1 MRKLLLI
8 SLTLISFIFAAEM
21 GRIQGKVTDA
31 STNEPVPGANVYL
44 EGTEM
49 GAAADE
55 GGNFLIPFAPAGTY
69 RVTASCMGF
78 NPVTQDPVVVIS
90 NQTTNLHFKL
100 STTIY
105 QIQPT
110 VVKAERAVVIRTQT
124 QTSHTTTAADI
135 SKMPISAINQII
147 SLQAGV
153 SQSELGT
160 HVRGGRANEI
170 AYFVDGV
177 LTKAPHYGEQSI
189 QVNKD
194 AAEEI
199 SVITGGFDAEYGE
212 ALSGVINIVTRE
224 GSEKTSGNVRYT
236 TDEIFNTSKLNFG
249 YNLYEFNI
257 GGGLM
262 TKTRFRYF
270 LSSEAYLTDD
280 YEDAKYKLYS
290 PRFDY
295 KLQGKVSYR
304 LPNNK
309 AKLIVSQFYSRE
321 QFMHFGDGGSLS
333 MMFNLDR
340 QSGETRKG
348 WLTTLTGN
356 YQISGTDLLELKL
369 GYTRNTRFYATRDM
383 ALEEEEGR
391 KWYED
396 YIYKANHFPAIL
408 LSDIPDTVKKA
419 YLVDSLCDTLMP
431 YHYQEFDRYSA
442 ATLRRNPF
450 GATSFF
456 YTVGDYRLW
465 RYFFN
470 RDLQANLTMT
480 NALGKVHE
488 LKTGINIFQ
497 QNVGWFD
504 NNLPWTKLPFWDMY
518 NKNPFKLA
526 FFAQDRMDFEGII
539 ARIGLRFDYFDS
551 KAEGLAHPTDS
562 KDTTMIMASPKW
574 RISPRLGFSLPI
586 TETSKMR
593 FNYGYF
599 FQTPTA
605 HDLYRSTTPEV
616 VWLLLKR
623 ANTVLGNPNLT
634 VSKTIAYEIGYEN
647 QVSDIMAFG
656 FTAYYKDIYDL
667 IQTKSFF
674 SLPYTY
680 YKVENVDYGNVK
692 GFEFTVKKRMQNF
705 WSADLSYTL
714 QFAKGT
720 ASSSWQAYYTIYYA
734 ENIDPITG
742 QYRLPQ
748 GDFWLDFDERNI
760 VNATMGFEI
769 PKDFGIK
776 PLAGFFSDFILSYH
790 SGFPYTPTDL
800 RGNQLGD
807 QNSARMPSWLNI
819 DANITKVVSIAG
831 INLSLFA
838 NFYNLLN
845 SQQITSVYSVTGRP
859 DDDGQDVTI
868 SVSDFGDISM
878 TSAYYTPQADY
889 DHDGLNSD
897 VELYKEYLKARHF
910 TINNPYN
917 WRPGFRSRV
926 GFGFSF

>member
-1 MRKLLLI
+1 MRKLILI
-8 SLTLISFIFAAEM
+8 SLILISFTFAAEM

-31 STNEPVPGANVYL
+31 TTNDPVPGANVAL

-55 GGNFLIPFAPAGTY
+55 NGNFLIPFAPAGTY

-78 NPVTQDPVVVIS
+78 NPMTQDLVVVIS
-90 NQTTNLHFKL
+90 NQTTNLNFKL

-110 VVKAERAVVIRTQT
+110 VIHAERAVVIRTQT
-124 QTSHTTTAADI
+124 QTSHTTTAHDI

-160 HVRGGRANEI
+160 HVRGGRSNEI

-177 LTKAPHYGEQSI
+177 LTKAPHYGEQSV

-194 AAEEI
+194 AVEEVG
-199 SVITGGFDAEYGE
+199 VITGGFDAEYGE

-224 GSEKTSGNVRYT
+224 GAEKTSGNVRYT
-236 TDEIFNTSKLNFG
+236 TDEIFSSRKLNFG

-257 GGGLM
+257 GGGLL

-270 LSSEAYLTDD
+270 LSGEAYLTDD

-295 KLQGKVSYR
+295 KIQGKLSYR

-321 QFMHFGDGGSLS
+321 QFMRFGDNGGLS

-340 QSGETRKG
+340 HAGETRKG

-356 YQISGTDLLELKL
+356 YQISRTDLIELKL
-369 GYTRNTRFYATRDM
+369 GYTRNTRFVATRDL
-383 ALEEEEGR
+383 ALEEERGR

-408 LSDIPDTVKKA
+408 LRDIPDTVKEN
-419 YLVDSLCDTLMP
+419 YLIDSLCDTLMS
-431 YHYQEFDRYSA
+431 YHYEQFDSYSA

-470 RDLQANLTMT
+470 RDLQANLTLT

-488 LKTGINIFQ
+488 LKTGFSLFQ
-497 QNVGWFD
+497 ENVGWFD

-518 NKNPFKLA
+518 NKNPLKLA
-526 FFAQDRMDFEGII
+526 FFFQDRMDFEGII
-539 ARIGLRFDYFDS
+539 ARLGLRFDYFDS
-551 KAEGLAHPTDS
+551 KAEGLLHPTNPL
-562 KDTTMIMASPKW
+562 DTTMIKATPKW
-574 RISPRLGFSLPI
+574 RVSPRLGFSLPI

-616 VWLLLKR
+616 VWLLMKR

-647 QVSDIMAFG
+647 QVSDIIAFG

-667 IQTKSFF
+667 IQTKNFF
-674 SLPYTY
+674 ALPYSY

-692 GFEFTVKKRMQNF
+692 GIEFTVKKRTQNF
-705 WSADLSYTL
+705 WSADLSYTF

-734 ENIDPITG
+734 ENIDPISG

-760 VNATMGFEI
+760 INATLGFEI
-769 PKDFGIK
+769 PKEFGVK
-776 PLAGFFSDFILSYH
+776 ALAGFFSDFIVSYH

-800 RGNQLGD
+800 RGNPLGD
-807 QNSARMPSWLNI
+807 QNSARMPSWVNI
-819 DANITKVVSIAG
+819 DANFTKVISIAG
-831 INLSLFA
+831 LNLSLFA
-838 NFYNLLN
+838 NVYNLLN
-845 SQQITSVYSVTGRP
+845 SQQVTSVYSATGRP
-859 DDDGQDVTI
+859 DDDGKDVTI
-868 SVSDFGDISM
+868 SVSDFGDITI
-878 TSAYYTPQADY
+878 TSAYYSPQADY
-889 DHDGLNSD
+889 NHDGCASD
-897 VELYKEYLKARHF
+897 VEMYQEYIKARDF

-917 WRPGFRSRV
+917 WRPGFRARV
-926 GFGFSF
+926 GFGLSF